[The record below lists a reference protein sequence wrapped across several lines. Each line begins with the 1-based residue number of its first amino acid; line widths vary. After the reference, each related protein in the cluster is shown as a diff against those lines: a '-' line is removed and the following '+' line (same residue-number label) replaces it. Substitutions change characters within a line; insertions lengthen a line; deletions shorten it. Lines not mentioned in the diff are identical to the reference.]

1 MIRLMVWVFALWLVA
16 AAALA
21 HKASDSYLSLET
33 TAAGITGRWDI
44 ALRDLD
50 EAVGLDGDDDGTIT
64 WGELRRRA
72 AAIQS
77 YALAR
82 LKLESGNRP
91 CPLEPGKIR
100 VDHHSD
106 GTYAVLGFAAHC
118 AAGPERLTVEYRL
131 LFDLDPQ
138 HRGLLRLTADGTTQ
152 TAVFA
157 PMAARQVF
165 EPASTPWRGFVQYVA
180 EGVWH
185 IWTGYDHI
193 LFLLSL
199 LLPAVLVREAGAWRP
214 APRFRDALWDAVR
227 IVTAFTLAHSLTL
240 SLAALGYLALPS
252 RWVEA
257 AIAASVVAAALN
269 NIFPLLHGRRT
280 RLAFLFGW
288 VHGLGFASV
297 LLDLGLPPAVR
308 LVGLAG
314 FNLGVEAGQ
323 LVLVAGFLPLAYGL
337 SRSPWYPPAVLR
349 WGSAAIAL
357 LAGVWLVERGF
368 DLKLLSFPS

>member
-1 MIRLMVWVFALWLVA
+1 M
-16 AAALA
+16 
-21 HKASDSYLSLET
+21 
-33 TAAGITGRWDI
+33 
-44 ALRDLD
+44 
-50 EAVGLDGDDDGTIT
+50 
-64 WGELRRRA
+64 
-72 AAIQS
+72 
-77 YALAR
+77 
-82 LKLESGNRP
+82 
-91 CPLEPGKIR
+91 
-100 VDHHSD
+100 
-106 GTYAVLGFAAHC
+106 
-118 AAGPERLTVEYRL
+118 
-131 LFDLDPQ
+131 
-138 HRGLLRLTADGTTQ
+138 
-152 TAVFA
+152 
-157 PMAARQVF
+157 
-165 EPASTPWRGFVQYVA
+165 
-180 EGVWH
+180 
-185 IWTGYDHI
+185 
-193 LFLLSL
+193 FLLSL

-297 LLDLGLPPAVR
+297 LLDLACPGCALG
-308 LVGLAG
+308 GLAG